1 MHSLSHASVR
11 AALVLALCGSHSGAA
26 AQASRSALDPIT
38 SAVIQHPITTASA
51 AARDHFLR
59 GQRELDLARFIDA
72 NAHFKAAVAADP
84 AFAFAYLSVANTA
97 NSLEEFKT
105 NLALAEQHAAGAS
118 EAERLQIQ
126 MARKGFDNDLAG
138 QLALGKQLV
147 GKYPDSP
154 RAWLALAGVQGALNQ
169 NDEARTS
176 IAKALALAPKLF
188 VAHTTLGL
196 SYLFAEPRDFTK
208 ALEHMQDGAALAP
221 DEPNAHMFVGDAYRA
236 QRNLEKARDEYLRGH
251 DLNPR
256 DAILL
261 VKLGHANTF
270 LGDYATARANYDS
283 AMAFGRANEK
293 AAYAPFHAY
302 VSVYAGDPAAA
313 IDELNRLVASVDGM
327 GVPDP
332 KAAKVAALT
341 NVVVIATHTGNR
353 SAAEQA
359 LKQLTPLL
367 MKQAD
372 EGGNPAFR
380 RGQQATIAY
389 LEGWCAAR
397 RGDYTVAQ
405 KQADRI
411 SQLLAP
417 DANPRKLEPM
427 HQLAGFIALYQGN
440 YRDAVGHL
448 QQGNPFDPY
457 IKYQLAVAAE
467 GAGDAA
473 RAKKLFREVA
483 DYNFNAVGF
492 ALVRKD
498 ALQKANGTL

>member
-1 MHSLSHASVR
+1 MTSIRHAPVR
-11 AALVLALCGSHSGAA
+11 AVLVLALCGSYASLA

-38 SAVIQHPITTASA
+38 SAVMKHPITTASSV
-51 AARDHFLR
+51 ARDHFLK
-59 GQRELDLARFIDA
+59 GQREFDLARFIDA
-72 NAHFKAAVAADP
+72 NAHFKEAVAADP
-84 AFAFAYLSVANTA
+84 SFAFGYLNVAFTA
-97 NSLEEFKT
+97 NSLEEFKR
-105 NLALAEQHAAGAS
+105 NLALAEQYAAGAS

-138 QLALGKQLV
+138 QLALGQLLV
-147 GKYPDSP
+147 AKYPDSP
-154 RAWLALAGVQGALNQ
+154 RAWLALAGVQGALNR

-176 IAKALALAPKLF
+176 MAKALELAPKLF
-188 VAHTTLGL
+188 AAHTAMGT
-196 SYLFAEPRDFTK
+196 SYLFGEPRDFTK
-208 ALEHMQDGAALAP
+208 ALEHMQQGEALAP

-293 AAYAPFHAY
+293 AAYAPFRAY

-332 KAAKVAALT
+332 KANKVAALT
-341 NVVVIATHTGNR
+341 NVVVIATHTRNR
-353 SAAEQA
+353 AAAEQA
-359 LKQLTPLL
+359 LRQLEPLL
-367 MKQAD
+367 MQQAD
-372 EGGNPAFR
+372 EGGNAAFK
-380 RGQQATIAY
+380 RGQQAQIAY
-389 LEGWCAAR
+389 LEGWTAAR
-397 RGDYTVAQ
+397 RGDYASAQ

-411 SQLLAP
+411 TQLLAP

-427 HQLAGFIALYQGN
+427 HQLEGFIALYQRK
-440 YRDAVGHL
+440 YPEAVGHL

-457 IKYQLAVAAE
+457 IKYQLALAAE